1 MSVALPDARR
11 DAVSR
16 ALQATFGATEPDGAP
31 IRLAGGLSGATLLK
45 IRVGGIPYVLR
56 LEPEGQPH
64 VAVSQAYGC
73 MQAAARAMVAPR
85 VWWADAADGVAI
97 TDFLEAK
104 SLAQGPPEGARDLIV
119 ELGQTLRALHNT
131 RGFPAGED
139 YLSRL
144 DGVVGRYRA
153 QPLLDPGLTAEAFDR
168 FDAVRGTYRVRPED
182 RVASH
187 NDLNPG
193 TVMHDGRRLWLVDW
207 ESAFL
212 ADRFADLASVANWF
226 APDPAAEARLLT
238 TYFRGPP
245 NDEQGARFE
254 VMKAVNHLF
263 YGVIFLIGAAAER
276 PDARIGADVAPP
288 PRLAELRQRLGTG
301 RLTLSAWE
309 DRVLSGRARLVQA
322 LEDMRGA
329 RFDAALAQ
337 ASG

>member
-1 MSVALPDARR
+1 M
-11 DAVSR
+11 
-16 ALQATFGATEPDGAP
+16 
-31 IRLAGGLSGATLLK
+31 
-45 IRVGGIPYVLR
+45 
-56 LEPEGQPH
+56 
-64 VAVSQAYGC
+64 
-73 MQAAARAMVAPR
+73 
-85 VWWADAADGVAI
+85 
-97 TDFLEAK
+97 
-104 SLAQGPPEGARDLIV
+104 
-119 ELGQTLRALHNT
+119 GQTLRALHNT

-193 TVMHDGRRLWLVDW
+193 NVMHDGRRLWLVDW

-309 DRVLSGRARLVQA
+309 DRVLYGRARLVQA